1 LLFLHKLNHTMI
13 KTAHIVIF
21 KDGKVL
27 GVSRKDD
34 HSDFGLPGGK
44 MEDTDM
50 ENPEFTAIRECK
62 EETGI
67 EVFDLQL
74 IFAIHKNGHMGYTYL
89 ANYISDEITHDEPH
103 VVEWL
108 PFETLVKGKFGK
120 YNELVA
126 ESLKDMG
133 VKFQY

>member
-1 LLFLHKLNHTMI
+1 MI

-27 GVSRKDD
+27 GVSRKDNRY
-34 HSDFGLPGGK
+34 DFGLPGGK
-44 MEDTDM
+44 MEDVDRG
-50 ENPEFTAIRECK
+50 NPKLTAIRECK

-67 EVFDLQL
+67 DVFDLQL
-74 IFAIHKNGHMGYTYL
+74 VFAIHKNGHMGYTYL
-89 ANYISDEITHDEPH
+89 ANYVSDEINHDEPH
-103 VVEWL
+103 AVEWL
-108 PFETLVKGKFGK
+108 AFEILVKGKFGK

-133 VKFQY
+133 IKFQYDTDY